1 MVKGVVKSPKCLSGG
16 KREAGEFSTGWE
28 IQGRSLG
35 LESWG
40 GRWKVLPPT
49 LRGWAWVCLSGLI
62 GRSPCYW
69 PFSPL
74 SIPCFSSLRTLRPSP
89 LCLPYLQASLITPH
103 SRCYPLSALRSPP
116 PCALRPHIASTAV
129 SNYLLAIPYLRP
141 QKMLSAVV
149 RV

>member
-1 MVKGVVKSPKCLSGG
+1 MIKGVVKSPKCLSGG

-89 LCLPYLQASLITPH
+89 LCLPYLQASLITPTH
-103 SRCYPLSALRSPP
+103 AVIRSPLSAL
-116 PCALRPHIASTAV
+116 PHPVLCVLTSLAQLLVIT
-129 SNYLLAIPYLRP
+129 YLLSPIFAPRKCFQL
-141 QKMLSAVV
+141 
-149 RV
+149 